1 VLLSIFALLAFGGF
15 MALGLWQL
23 ERRTWKLNLIAQ
35 VDQRV
40 HAAPEALPPPNQWPR
55 ANTAADAYRRVRA
68 EGTFLA
74 KPPTLVQAVTELGA
88 GFWVLAPLQ
97 LADGSLVLV
106 NRGFVPATARERAN
120 VPAAPGPVVGLLR
133 MTEPDGAFLRK
144 NDPATSR
151 WYSRDV
157 HAIAAAQGLHAGV
170 APYFIDQE
178 AVPADTGNGPVGGL
192 TVIAFSNSHLV
203 YALTWFTLAL
213 MVLGAVWLFV
223 RHERKAP

>member
-1 VLLSIFALLAFGGF
+1 

-35 VDQRV
+35 VEQRV
-40 HAAPEALPPPNQWPR
+40 HAAPQALPAPNQWPR
-55 ANTAADAYRRVRA
+55 ANAATDAYRRVRV
-68 EGTFLA
+68 EGFFLA
-74 KPPTLVQAVTELGA
+74 KPPALVQAVTELGA

-97 LADGSLVLV
+97 LADGNIVLV

-120 VPAAPGPVVGLLR
+120 VPAGPGPVLGLLR
-133 MTEPDGAFLRK
+133 MTEPGGAFLRQ
-144 NDPATSR
+144 NDPATAR

-157 HAIAAAQGLHAGV
+157 QAIAAAQGLQGV

-178 AVPADTGNGPVGGL
+178 AGPASAGNGPVGGL

-203 YALTWFTLAL
+203 YALTWFGLAV

-223 RHERKAP
+223 RYERKAPISL